1 LTNAFSGNTFVRHSL
16 LQKFTKNLLSMKK
29 KINSVVRHVVMAS
42 LLIVSGNVLGQS
54 CSNPPNCIQNGSLT
68 PVSAT
73 SGDMNSTSA
82 RNINDW
88 FVSHGSPS
96 IFPGRTGASGDQSV
110 WMWSNFDGPA
120 VGEGIF
126 TCYNFVQGETYKIC
140 LWVKNTNASTVN
152 GNLVIRAGNNL
163 SPATTISQMP
173 PFTTIPPVAG
183 TDVIHDQNT
192 FQTSWTLLPISNYQP
207 SQNFNQLWIYP
218 RKTGGNN
225 QQYEIQVDDIVITKL
240 ISQNEISISASPS
253 SINWCQ
259 SSLLSLNGVPAGAT
273 VNWSPATG
281 LSSTTGTSVTASPC
295 VTTTYTATVT
305 LPGNSGCAA
314 CTTYTRTYTQQLV
327 VSPPRAIISGNTN
340 IICGDN
346 LSLSGSLP
354 AGCPIGSYTWTGPNG
369 FSASGASFTIN
380 QPGASAAGIYTLTV
394 TTSCGSF
401 TQTVAVTYD
410 CPCILNPTI
419 STRGC
424 NPVTFAVTNAS
435 LTNIVGWFW
444 EFGDGNTSN
453 LANPTHLYAQN
464 GSYVVCVSV
473 IGKSPRGEMCCTQIC
488 DTIQAC
494 GCSGAAPSFTWQQG
508 RVGSATFTNTSLAN
522 ANVCGWIWDF
532 GDGNTSTANNPTHN
546 YTLPGTYTVCLTA
559 LTCYPNPSTDQ
570 TDTCKSR
577 VCQTVVI
584 TTDGSW
590 RMADPGSGNTSDDN
604 LNLDVKL
611 FPNPASTELFVVLPE
626 GISAQVRLLSADGK
640 ALLLLQNNGSNT
652 YTANL
657 KDIAPGMYLIEVVS
671 NGKTTK
677 RMPFVKE

>member
-1 LTNAFSGNTFVRHSL
+1 
-16 LQKFTKNLLSMKK
+16 MKK

-42 LLIVSGNVLGQS
+42 LLFVSGNVWGQS
-54 CSNPPNCIQNGSLT
+54 CPNPPNCILNGSLT
-68 PVSAT
+68 PRAST

-82 RNINDW
+82 RTINDW

-126 TCYNFVQGETYKIC
+126 TCYNFVQGETYNIC

-163 SPATTISQMP
+163 SPATTISQIP

-183 TDVIHDQNT
+183 TDVIRDQNT
-192 FQTSWTLLPISNYQP
+192 FQTSWTLLTISNYQP

-218 RKTGGNN
+218 RKTGGNI
-225 QQYEIQVDDIVITKL
+225 QQYEIQVDDIAITRMVNQNSIL
-240 ISQNEISISASPS
+240 ATANPSTISWCGTTTL
-253 SINWCQ
+253 SIN
-259 SSLLSLNGVPAGAT
+259 GAPAGST
-273 VNWSPATG
+273 VSWSPAAGLSATTG
-281 LSSTTGTSVTASPC
+281 LSVTASPC
-295 VTTTYTATVT
+295 ATTTYTATVT
-305 LPGNSGCAA
+305 VTQPNCITCGNYSY
-314 CTTYTRTYTQQLV
+314 TYPVTVTV
-327 VSPPRAIISGNTN
+327 VPPSVTITGNPN

-346 LSLSGSLP
+346 LSLMASP
-354 AGCPIGSYTWTGPNG
+354 ALSCPGITYSWQGPNG
-369 FSASGASFTIN
+369 FSTIGAGFSI
-380 QPGASAAGIYTLTV
+380 PSPDSRAAGTYTLTV
-394 TTSCGSF
+394 TNGCGGTV
-401 TQTVAVTYD
+401 TQTVNVTYD
-410 CPCILNPTI
+410 CPCILKPEI
-419 STRGC
+419 ETRGC
-424 NPVTFAVTNAS
+424 NPVSFNVTNSS

-453 LANPTHLYAQN
+453 LATPTHLYAQN
-464 GSYVVCVSV
+464 GSYVVCVTV
-473 IGKSPRGEMCCTQIC
+473 IGKSPRGEMCCMQVC

-494 GCSGAAPSFTWQQG
+494 GCSGAAPWFIWQQG
-508 RVGSATFTNTSLAN
+508 RAGSTTFTNTSLAN

-532 GDGNTSTANNPTHN
+532 GDGHTSTANNPTHN

-559 LTCYPNPSTDQ
+559 LTCYLNPSTEQ

-590 RMADPGSGNTSDDN
+590 RMADPGSGSGNTSDDN

-626 GISAQVRLLSADGK
+626 GITGEVRLLSVDGK
-640 ALLLLQNNGSNT
+640 ELMRLQNNGSNT

-657 KDIAPGMYLIEVVS
+657 KELATGVYLIEVVS
-671 NGKTTK
+671 NGKAAK
-677 RMPFVKE
+677 RMQFVKE